1 MLVRGEMMNN
11 GDQTNSNQVGTPN
24 PMPQG
29 GSMNQGGPVNPNGA
43 PMNANGVPVNSNG
56 APMNPNVGPMSP
68 NGGVMPPNAGMGQPG
83 QMMPPTQSN
92 NKKTGLIIAIIAIV
106 VLIVGAVGGYFYY
119 KQTPTYS
126 FKQVGTAI
134 EKHDWEAFERYV
146 DVDQVADDMYTGV
159 IKGTLR
165 YQFEDSNSKAVDAL
179 FREHKDEI
187 TADTA
192 NVSKNIENLVRGKK
206 TDADKKGKKDSF
218 NFNTNFFEN
227 FKYKEIKSIEKSG
240 KHAVVTVVY
249 NLEPFDKDVEVIFEM
264 SKMADGYW
272 MIDSIANV
280 EDVWT
285 TYYDAYQAKLDEVN
299 APIKAEINKY
309 VSMDELKLFLNRTAM
324 YPYLYYSSK
333 ITTMEKPVKD
343 IEIAVTIKGVGEYKR
358 IIEKSVVF
366 HSNVQKT
373 GYNGPWGNSYRLN
386 SSDEDDRLLYF
397 DFKDNTPMDFEIR
410 KITFFDGSSIALKDT
425 L

>member
-1 MLVRGEMMNN
+1 VSNDVLVRGEMMNE
-11 GDQTNSNQVGTPN
+11 QTNVNGAGAP
-24 PMPQG
+24 
-29 GSMNQGGPVNPNGA
+29 MNQGGPVNPNGA
-43 PMNANGVPVNSNG
+43 PMN
-56 APMNPNVGPMSP
+56 PNVGPMAPNEGPIQP
-68 NGGVMPPNAGMGQPG
+68 NGGMGQPG
-83 QMMPPTQSN
+83 PMMPPPQGN

-106 VLIVGAVGGYFYY
+106 VLIVGAVGGYLYY

-126 FKQVGTAI
+126 LKQVGAAI
-134 EKHDWEAFERYV
+134 EKHDWDAFEKYV
-146 DVDQVADDMYTGV
+146 DVDQVADDMYMGV
-159 IKGTLR
+159 IRGTLR
-165 YQFEDSNSKAVDAL
+165 YQFEDGNSKAVDAL

-187 TADTA
+187 KADTA

-206 TDADKKGKKDSF
+206 TEADKKGKQDSF

-240 KHAVVTVVY
+240 KHAEATVVY
-249 NLEPFDKDVEVIFEM
+249 NLESFGKEVEVVFEM

-272 MIDSIANV
+272 TIDSIANV
-280 EDVWT
+280 EEVWN

-309 VSMDELKLFLNRTAM
+309 VSMDRLRLFLNRTAM
-324 YPYLYYSSK
+324 YPYLYYSAQ

-358 IIEKSVVF
+358 IIEKTVVF
-366 HSNVQKT
+366 HSNIQKT
-373 GYNGPWGNSYRLN
+373 GDNGPWGNSYRLN

-410 KITFFDGSSIALKDT
+410 KITFFDGSSIELKDT

>member
-1 MLVRGEMMNN
+1 MNN

-29 GSMNQGGPVNPNGA
+29 SSMNQGGPVNPNGA

-56 APMNPNVGPMSP
+56 APMNPNIGPMSP

-240 KHAVVTVVY
+240 KHAVATVVY

-366 HSNVQKT
+366 HSNIQKT

-410 KITFFDGSSIALKDT
+410 KITFFDGSSIELKDT